1 MGSQGKQE
9 TGRLLICRRH
19 QVLFSLSCNWLLCR
33 SFLPCTSPTT
43 RWVTF
48 HHPHCTETEGSLADA
63 RMSRLGGSRTNRAT
77 SPGQPAQPVLACS
90 SARDLIGQFMPHV
103 QASRAFSCSM
113 NPVTPTL
120 VPKPKFVH
128 WPGCQGTHEAR
139 HLLFH
144 CPFYNST
151 GKEPLGAVHTF
162 GSGLQGQV
170 PGQGSRPKRL
180 PEGQVCKPKLSSLR
194 LIH

>member
-1 MGSQGKQE
+1 M
-9 TGRLLICRRH
+9 
-19 QVLFSLSCNWLLCR
+19 
-33 SFLPCTSPTT
+33 SPIT

-48 HHPHCTETEGSLADA
+48 HHPHCRETERSLADA
-63 RMSRLGGSRTNRAT
+63 RMPCPGGSMTNRAT
-77 SPGQPAQPVLACS
+77 NPGQPAQPVLECS
-90 SARDLIGQFMPHV
+90 SVRNLTGQSMPRV

-120 VPKPKFVH
+120 VPKPKFLH

-144 CPFYNST
+144 CPFYNSA

-162 GSGLQGQV
+162 GSRLQGQV
-170 PGQGSRPKRL
+170 PGQGRPKRL
-180 PEGQVCKPKLSSLR
+180 LEGQVCKPDKAIFTWIDPLNTLPPTLPTSDAQGAHRSSSQKGKGDPALW
-194 LIH
+194 H

>member
-1 MGSQGKQE
+1 MQVIPTLHVPNNPMGHFPSSPLYGDRRKPGRCKDAMSWGKHDQQG
-9 TGRLLICRRH
+9 
-19 QVLFSLSCNWLLCR
+19 
-33 SFLPCTSPTT
+33 
-43 RWVTF
+43 
-48 HHPHCTETEGSLADA
+48 
-63 RMSRLGGSRTNRAT
+63 T

-90 SARDLIGQFMPHV
+90 SARDLTGQSMPHV

-151 GKEPLGAVHTF
+151 GKEPLDAVHTF

-170 PGQGSRPKRL
+170 PGQGRPKRL